1 MCKSEQNS
9 METEASLLFYKYLL
23 RIYHAICIIAT
34 LSLVVWCIS
43 LYLQN
48 NDVSRVDYQKFH
60 ATQQDIY
67 PSFSLCFS
75 HVLEHKELKKYDL
88 NESIYW
94 KFLKGALWDERFMAI
109 SYENITINPIDYLL
123 AIEMYQQ
130 NYNGEPVQSQYYLY
144 DKTQEKAANSQTT
157 LRWKPKFYVDNNPF
171 SGVIQKCL
179 TVDVD
184 YIPLQQLSWLTIVMD
199 KSIFEKSKRPF
210 YTRESVDAFSVN
222 IHYPDQRLRYSKT
235 KKDWDQEEPRDPR
248 TRKPGSY
255 GMNFYVFGM
264 EVMHRR
270 NKAKAP
276 CNDKSNMDDENI
288 KALMIRKINC
298 TPPYWTSSQDR
309 AVSDCTSPRQLKQFY
324 EMNGVRRYTVP
335 CRRMTQITY
344 LYSEKFSEY
353 YNTRFNKVSRNYF
366 YVSLMFPD
374 SRYKQILLVRD
385 FNMQSLIGNAGGYI
399 GICVGYSIL
408 QFPYLLTAIYEK
420 IKKLSF
426 SLTKT
431 TSS

>member
-1 MCKSEQNS
+1 
-9 METEASLLFYKYLL
+9 
-23 RIYHAICIIAT
+23 
-34 LSLVVWCIS
+34 
-43 LYLQN
+43 
-48 NDVSRVDYQKFH
+48 
-60 ATQQDIY
+60 
-67 PSFSLCFS
+67 
-75 HVLEHKELKKYDL
+75 
-88 NESIYW
+88 
-94 KFLKGALWDERFMAI
+94 
-109 SYENITINPIDYLL
+109 
-123 AIEMYQQ
+123 
-130 NYNGEPVQSQYYLY
+130 
-144 DKTQEKAANSQTT
+144 
-157 LRWKPKFYVDNNPF
+157 
-171 SGVIQKCL
+171 
-179 TVDVD
+179 
-184 YIPLQQLSWLTIVMD
+184 
-199 KSIFEKSKRPF
+199 
-210 YTRESVDAFSVN
+210 
-222 IHYPDQRLRYSKT
+222 
-235 KKDWDQEEPRDPR
+235 
-248 TRKPGSY
+248 
-255 GMNFYVFGM
+255 M

-298 TPPYWTSSQDR
+298 TPPYWTRSQDR
-309 AVSDCTSPRQLKQFY
+309 AVSDCTSARQLKQFY
-324 EMNGVRRYTVP
+324 EMKGVRRYTVP

-426 SLTKT
+426 SLMKT